1 MGGLRVPVVGRECEL
16 EAVERF
22 TLGAAGGPASL
33 VLEGPAGIG
42 KTAIWNEAVA
52 GGGMNGVAV
61 RTCRCTESDSAW
73 AFAGLGDLLDG
84 LSSDATRDMPEI
96 QQRALAGALL
106 MSDVPAGPPGDQ
118 VVAVAVLG
126 VLRALAR
133 SGPLLL
139 AVDDVQW
146 LDPSSRKVL
155 SFALRRLDHEPVRLI
170 TSCRTGA
177 ASDVPSDLGLPGE
190 RLVGGP
196 VSVG

>member
-1 MGGLRVPVVGRECEL
+1 MPSTGVPIVGREREL

-22 TLGAAGGPASL
+22 TLEVAGDPASL

-42 KTAIWNEAVA
+42 KTAIWNEAVTA
-52 GGGMNGVAV
+52 ARVNGIAV
-61 RTCRCTESDSAW
+61 RTCRCTESDAAW
-73 AFAGLGDLLDG
+73 AFAGLGDLLGD
-84 LSSDATRDMPEI
+84 LSSDSMRDLPEI

-106 MSDVPAGPPGDQ
+106 MADVPAGPPGDR

-155 SFALRRLDHEPVRLI
+155 SFALRRLHDEPVRLLA
-170 TSCRTGA
+170 SCRTG
-177 ASDVPSDLGLPGE
+177 PSL
-190 RLVGGP
+190 
-196 VSVG
+196 

>member
-1 MGGLRVPVVGRECEL
+1 MGGPRVPFVGRECEL

-42 KTAIWNEAVA
+42 KTAIWNEAVTA
-52 GGGMNGVAV
+52 ARMNGVAV
-61 RTCRCTESDSAW
+61 RTCRCTEPDSAW
-73 AFAGLGDLLDG
+73 ALDG

-106 MSDVPAGPPGDQ
+106 MSDVPAGLPGDR

-126 VLRALAR
+126 VLRALAL

-139 AVDDVQW
+139 AVDDIQW

-155 SFALRRLDHEPVRLI
+155 SFALRRLRD
-170 TSCRTGA
+170 
-177 ASDVPSDLGLPGE
+177 
-190 RLVGGP
+190 
-196 VSVG
+196 